1 MSHLYSAIIITG
13 GRTESGTSDGVQL
26 LHQNGTLIC
35 NLPSLPE
42 SRYGHTQNGL
52 LACGG
57 GNVTYS
63 TSTCFTFQNGFW
75 IESYNLT
82 EPRNLHSSWRSPGGI
97 MLLGGKWNLD
107 YTDPPITSE
116 ILTKDG
122 ATKDFDLKYRTL

>member
-1 MSHLYSAIIITG
+1 M
-13 GRTESGTSDGVQL
+13 
-26 LHQNGTLIC
+26 HQNGTLIC

-52 LACGG
+52 VACGG

-82 EPRNLHSSWRSPGGI
+82 EPRNLHSSWKMPDGLV
-97 MLLGGKWNLD
+97 LLGGKNYDD
-107 YTDPPITSE
+107 YWDPPITTE

-122 ATKDFDLKYRTL
+122 ATNNFDLKYRTL